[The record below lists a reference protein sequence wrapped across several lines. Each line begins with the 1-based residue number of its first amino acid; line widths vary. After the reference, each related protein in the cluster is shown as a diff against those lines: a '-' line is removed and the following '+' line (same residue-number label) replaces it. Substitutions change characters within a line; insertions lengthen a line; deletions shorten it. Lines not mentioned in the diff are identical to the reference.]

1 MLLRR
6 PDFSRGKLPHVF
18 LKIKGAY
25 ALNCLLSLILR
36 RFVYFMTPT
45 PPLATALP
53 VSLPYLEA
61 SPWQQRQAA
70 YSVGQLLEPAF
81 PYLKREDWQRAL
93 NAVYPAL
100 YLVGE
105 QVLPTYDGLAQV
117 IHYAATSMPASPPR
131 LTGPV
136 SPAPGRRRKGARLAA
151 PPSELDELEAA
162 LLAQLTNVS
171 HWRSL
176 PLRQI
181 TADVVTLGLRHFPDA
196 QRPRPPA
203 DLF

>member
-1 MLLRR
+1 M
-6 PDFSRGKLPHVF
+6 
-18 LKIKGAY
+18 A
-25 ALNCLLSLILR
+25 
-36 RFVYFMTPT
+36 PT
-45 PPLATALP
+45 PPPATAFP
-53 VSLPYLEA
+53 VSLLYLEA

-70 YSVGQLLEPAF
+70 FSAGQLLEPAF

-105 QVLPTYDGLAQV
+105 QVLLTYDGLAQV
-117 IHYAATSMPASPPR
+117 IHYVATYMPASPPR
-131 LTGPV
+131 PTGSV
-136 SPAPGRRRKGARLAA
+136 SPAPGRRRKGSRPAA

-171 HWRSL
+171 HWRAL
-176 PLRQI
+176 PLRQV
-181 TADVVTLGLRHFPDA
+181 TAEVITLGLRHFPDA
-196 QRPRPPA
+196 QRPQPSA